1 LFFFVGM
8 LLLVVAVRWW
18 WWWLAGWVTC
28 GARLQLVAVVLIMVV
43 VGWEEGA
50 GRARLLL
57 LL

>member
-1 LFFFVGM
+1 M